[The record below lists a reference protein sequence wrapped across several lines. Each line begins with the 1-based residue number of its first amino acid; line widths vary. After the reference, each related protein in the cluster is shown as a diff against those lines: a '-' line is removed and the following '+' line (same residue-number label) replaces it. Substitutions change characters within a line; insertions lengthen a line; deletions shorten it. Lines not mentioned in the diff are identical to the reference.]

1 MMVARLIYSYCPGE
15 HSSNHLER
23 HGRDDIADKVI
34 MTNQLPDY
42 TTISYQLRL
51 KKLFLEILRLCSE
64 AGLVKLGQV
73 SPDGTIINSNY
84 IRC

>member
-1 MMVARLIYSYCPGE
+1 
-15 HSSNHLER
+15 
-23 HGRDDIADKVI
+23 

-51 KKLFLEILRLCSE
+51 KRLFLEILRLCSE